1 MIKQNFWSL
10 KKLEIL
16 KSKQGCLNL
25 LSEGKLKKKNLK
37 IKVVVFI
44 FILNSCKLV

>member
-25 LSEGKLKKKNLK
+25 LSEGKFKKKT
-37 IKVVVFI
+37 
-44 FILNSCKLV
+44 